1 MKLPCIIPARSGSK
15 GIPGKNIAPLC
26 GKPLIVWSIEAA
38 LEAETVGR
46 VFVSTDSRAIA
57 DVARRAGAET
67 VDRPAELAS
76 DTASSESVL
85 LHALGHLRERE
96 AYEPEL
102 FVFMQ
107 CTSPLTLPEDIDEAV
122 RTAEETGADCVLA
135 VAPSKKKF
143 LWRETGDGRVEAIN
157 HDPSFRTR
165 RQDVEPDLVET
176 GALYVLQ
183 TAGFLKHKSRFFG
196 KIVPYILPPERACD
210 IDAPHDLV
218 VAEALLRERPADWAA
233 DRLPDKI
240 GALVLDFDGVFT
252 DNRVIVSEDGR
263 EAVLCDR
270 GDGMGLSRLKG
281 LGIPILV
288 ISTEINPVVEARC
301 RKLGLACAQGVK
313 DKAAQLRDWAAEQG
327 VALSD
332 IVYVGND
339 ANDVD
344 CLRAVGCGV
353 AVGDAHTEATEAA
366 DIQLSAPGG
375 RGAIREI
382 ADLILKA
389 TKR

>member
-1 MKLPCIIPARSGSK
+1 MKLPCIIPARGGSK
-15 GIPGKNIAPLC
+15 GIPGKNTAPLC

-57 DVARRAGAET
+57 DVAGRAGAE
-67 VDRPAELAS
+67 VIDRPAELAS
-76 DTASSESVL
+76 DTASSESAL

-96 AYEPEL
+96 AYEAEL

-135 VAPSKKKF
+135 VAPSQENF
-143 LWRETGDGRVEAIN
+143 LWREIGDGRVEAIN

-183 TAGFLKHKSRFFG
+183 TAGFLEHKRRFFG
-196 KIVPYILPPERACD
+196 KIVQYVLPRERSMQ
-210 IDAPHDLV
+210 IDEPLDLV
-218 VAEALLRERPADWAA
+218 IAEALLRERQADRAA
-233 DRLPDKI
+233 DRLPHRI

-252 DNRVIVSEDGR
+252 DNRVIVTEDGR

-270 GDGMGLSRLKG
+270 SNGMGLSRLER

-288 ISTEINPVVEARC
+288 ISTETKPVVEARC
-301 RKLGLACAQGVK
+301 RKLGLECVQGVK
-313 DKAAQLRDWAAEQG
+313 DKAAQLRDWAAEQD

-339 ANDVD
+339 VNDVD

-353 AVGDAHTEATEAA
+353 AVGDAHTEATDAA
-366 DIQLSAPGG
+366 DIQLSSRGG

-382 ADLILKA
+382 AELILKA
-389 TKR
+389 MKR